1 MLFGLAAVVADWA
14 GRVETPSPLSD
25 SWLCEVLVTREAL
38 LVLARECLQAG
49 LVLVCSCSSG
59 SQQSPGSSH
68 TATCYSRHT
77 APRPPAPHRHQR
89 QRWDSITWCPVRLR

>member
-59 SQQSPGSSH
+59 SQQAPVTPQLV
-68 TATCYSRHT
+68 TAATPRHG
-77 APRPPAPHRHQR
+77 RPPRTNTR
-89 QRWDSITWCPVRLR
+89 DRDVIL

>member
-25 SWLCEVLVTREAL
+25 SWLCELLVTREAL

-59 SQQSPGSSH
+59 SHQAAVTRQLV
-68 TATCYSRHT
+68 TAATPRHG
-77 APRPPAPHRHQR
+77 RPPRTNTR
-89 QRWDSITWCPVRLR
+89 DRDGIL

>member
-59 SQQSPGSSH
+59 SQHSAVTRQLV
-68 TATCYSRHT
+68 TAA
-77 APRPPAPHRHQR
+77 APRHGRPPRTDTR
-89 QRWDSITWCPVRLR
+89 DRDGIL